1 MRGWVGWG
9 SQDDDIFLDA
19 VTTVSQSV
27 SGRVMFSD
35 LIINHTYPAFP
46 ANPANSP
53 KPCQSWPIWSIPPI
67 PPIPPMLPMLPCPI
81 SDLQNPP
88 CAIFHITDNREI

>member
-1 MRGWVGWG
+1 MGWG
-9 SQDDDIFLDA
+9 SQDDGIFLDA

-35 LIINHTYPAFP
+35 LIINHTNPAFPVNP

-67 PPIPPMLPMLPCPI
+67 PPMLPSPI